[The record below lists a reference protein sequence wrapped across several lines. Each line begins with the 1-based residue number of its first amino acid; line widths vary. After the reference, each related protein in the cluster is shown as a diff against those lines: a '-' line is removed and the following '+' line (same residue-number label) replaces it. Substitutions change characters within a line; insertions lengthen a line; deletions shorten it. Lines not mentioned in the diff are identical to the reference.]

1 MKYRGTITVFL
12 SLILTLI
19 LSLVMAVLESAIY
32 HGERMKTEMI
42 MDMGMDSIFAEYNR
56 MLLSKYDLYFIDT
69 SYGTS
74 DSGMDQLSVHLKDYL
89 EKNCDTSKGSL
100 LMKGDFFDMELK
112 DEEIRDV
119 SYASDSTGR
128 VFKRQA
134 IEAVKDM
141 YGISA
146 LNTLIEKTKKDS
158 DEYKK
163 ADYENE
169 DMDAKQ
175 AELEEKLAGIDYR
188 IPQNPA
194 AGVFDEKAGIL
205 DFIMDTS
212 DISKKHISVSELASH
227 RKLNTGSG
235 IKAVKEDPDS
245 MVNEILFDEY
255 IMDKCS
261 DYLKNDGHEAS
272 SYETEYILQGK
283 NTDIANFRLVVGKLL
298 AVRYAACAV
307 YIMKCKEKREP
318 VEVVVEVI
326 AGFIGIPPEAAKY
339 LADLILLAWAYG
351 ESVNDVV
358 RLLAGERVPLI
369 KTDDDWK
376 MPLYSLISI
385 KANAKPTGTKGTG
398 FSYDDY
404 LRVFLLLMNKNDKV
418 MRTMDVVEMNLRLT
432 EGNSA
437 FRIDD
442 CAEYVDAY
450 AVFKGRGGYEFGI
463 RRQQSYLPDY

>member
-12 SLILTLI
+12 SLILTLM
-19 LSLVMAVLESAIY
+19 LSLIMAVLESAIY

-56 MLLSKYDLYFIDT
+56 MLLSRYDLYFIDT
-69 SYGTS
+69 SYGTER
-74 DSGMDQLSVHLKDYL
+74 SGMNEVSGHLKHYL
-89 EKNCDTSKGSL
+89 EKNCDTSKGSFL
-100 LMKGDFFDMELK
+100 FRGDFFDMKLQS
-112 DEEIRDV
+112 EEVMDI

-134 IEAVKDM
+134 IEAIKDI
-141 YGISA
+141 YGISV
-146 LNTLIEKTKKDS
+146 LDSLIEKVKKDADDYKDS
-158 DEYKK
+158 DF
-163 ADYENE
+163 ENK

-175 AELEEKLAGIDYR
+175 AELEEKLAGIDYK
-188 IPQNPA
+188 IPDNPA

-212 DISKKHISVSELASH
+212 GVSKKHIDVSKLASH

-235 IKAVKEDPDS
+235 IKAVREDPDS
-245 MVNEILFDEY
+245 YINEILFDEY
-255 IMDKCS
+255 IMNKCS
-261 DYLKNDGHEAS
+261 DYLDNDGHDAS

-283 NTDIANFRLVVGKLL
+283 NTDIANFRGVTAKLL
-298 AVRYAACAV
+298 ALRYAACAV
-307 YIMKCKEKREP
+307 YIMKCEEKRKP
-318 VEVVVEVI
+318 VEAVVEVI
-326 AGFIGIPPEAAKY
+326 AAFLSIPPDASKY

-358 RLLAGERVPLI
+358 RLLAGERVPLV
-369 KTDDDWK
+369 KTDEDWK
-376 MPLYSLISI
+376 MPLYGLLSI
-385 KANAKPTGTKGTG
+385 KANARPTGQKGTG

-404 LRVFLLLMNKNDKV
+404 LRVFLLLMNRNDKV

-432 EGNSA
+432 DGNRN

-463 RRQQSYLPDY
+463 KREQSYLPDF